1 MTLKDV
7 LDANPGLVLSQS
19 TFARRIEER
28 NARAVCKMGEL
39 VKAAKKG
46 GDAVASVRVNDYD
59 IADITAFLRDCAAQ
73 CISRTLMDTVYKNPS
88 MLHGN

>member
-1 MTLKDV
+1 MTPKDV
-7 LDANPGLVLSQS
+7 LDANPGLARVQRIK
-19 TFARRIEER
+19 ARRIEER

-46 GDAVASVRVNDYD
+46 GDAVASVRVYDYD

-73 CISRTLMDTVYKNPS
+73 RITGTLMDAVSRNPG
-88 MLHGN
+88 MLHGD

>member
-1 MTLKDV
+1 MTPKDV
-7 LDANPGLVLSQS
+7 LDANPVLAMAQRIK
-19 TFARRIEER
+19 ARRIEER

-73 CISRTLMDTVYKNPS
+73 RITGTLMDIMSKNPG

>member
-1 MTLKDV
+1 M
-7 LDANPGLVLSQS
+7 
-19 TFARRIEER
+19 R
-28 NARAVCKMGEL
+28 KMGEL

-46 GDAVASVRVNDYD
+46 GAVLASVRVNDYD

-73 CISRTLMDTVYKNPS
+73 RITGTLMDIMSKNPG

>member
-1 MTLKDV
+1 MTPKDV
-7 LDANPGLVLSQS
+7 LDANPGLARVQRIK
-19 TFARRIEER
+19 ARRIEER

-73 CISRTLMDTVYKNPS
+73 HSTGKLMDVVERTPG